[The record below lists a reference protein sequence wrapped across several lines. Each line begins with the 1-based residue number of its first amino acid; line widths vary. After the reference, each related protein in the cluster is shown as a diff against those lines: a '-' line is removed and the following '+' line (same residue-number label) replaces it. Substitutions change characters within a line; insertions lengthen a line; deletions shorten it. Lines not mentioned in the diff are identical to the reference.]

1 MMGNQTRLETFGLRI
16 RCRSSMLI
24 VSRMQDCTMLRSSAP
39 VDTCASVLHCPT
51 STSKALRKSRQQLPM
66 RKGLKLPDTARSICL
81 SWSTPPSDAV
91 TILHRRLVARI
102 LAWICFFVIK
112 VFDETIVA
120 TGCDCAD
127 HGPNPIY
134 PVVGGEGPRHDCR
147 PKASRGVEAAA

>member
-1 MMGNQTRLETFGLRI
+1 MRGHQTRPETFGLRI
-16 RCRSSMLI
+16 RCRLSMLI
-24 VSRMQDCTMLRSSAP
+24 YLECRTVQCFAHSCSDFR
-39 VDTCASVLHCPT
+39 ASVLPRPT

-66 RKGLKLPDTARSICL
+66 RKGLKLPDAARSICL

-112 VFDETIVA
+112 VFDKTIVA
-120 TGCDCAD
+120 TGCDGAD

-147 PKASRGVEAAA
+147 PKTSRGVEAAA